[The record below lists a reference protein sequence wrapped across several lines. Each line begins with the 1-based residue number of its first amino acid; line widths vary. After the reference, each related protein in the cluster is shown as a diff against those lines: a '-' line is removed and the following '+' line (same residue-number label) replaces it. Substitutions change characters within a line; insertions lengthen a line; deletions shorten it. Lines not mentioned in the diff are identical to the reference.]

1 MHPSRWAWLLS
12 RLDQNDRPL
21 FLPEANYPQNATGIM
36 ANVEP
41 QDLVGRVLGLPIFTD
56 AVLSTSLGGD
66 SGVGTEDSI
75 FVLRAQ
81 DIVLYES
88 GVRARVMPEPLAQ
101 TLSVLVQLY
110 SYLALAVRFPASIV
124 ELTGLSAPV
133 F

>member
-1 MHPSRWAWLLS
+1 MPARVT
-12 RLDQNDRPL
+12 
-21 FLPEANYPQNATGIM
+21 NAALIESPPHLGSTPYCGIEYRSSP

-56 AVLSTSLGGD
+56 AVLSTSLGGG

>member
-1 MHPSRWAWLLS
+1 MSINCFGVVGDAS
-12 RLDQNDRPL
+12 QGDQRSSDRVAAP
-21 FLPEANYPQNATGIM
+21 FGVY
-36 ANVEP
+36 
-41 QDLVGRVLGLPIFTD
+41 
-56 AVLSTSLGGD
+56 AVLRNRIPQLP
-66 SGVGTEDSI
+66 
-75 FVLRAQ
+75 
-81 DIVLYES
+81 LYES